1 MKETVIAVAVMLV
14 LFAAAATA
22 QFTQWSA
29 PVNLGPVINTEYDDS
44 CVSLSKNRLH
54 LYFASTRPGG
64 PGGWDLYVSRRASAS
79 DPGGSRSWS
88 RT

>member
-1 MKETVIAVAVMLV
+1 MKPVVIRANLMLL
-14 LFAAAATA
+14 LFTAAAIA

-29 PVNLGPVINTEYDDS
+29 PVNLGPMINTEYEES

-64 PGGWDLYVSRRASAS
+64 AW
-79 DPGGSRSWS
+79 WF
-88 RT
+88 